1 MNRKFVLV
9 LFIFSLIYGCSGIHE
24 PDKELRMV
32 DTLLYKELGDSAY
45 KVLRNINVS
54 RLSDEDKVYYNLLNT
69 RVMYLRYMPIS
80 SDSTINKCI
89 SYYERTEKKE
99 KLAWSY
105 LYKGYILQ
113 DLKKYKEAVIYY
125 KKAEEIA
132 TNIQEKELEIRI
144 PAALG
149 YLNNITSNH
158 KAAIYYMKKA
168 QKIATQYSN
177 KAWIAYCLNC
187 IGVTFNYLNEMDS
200 ARFYIKESIPY
211 TDYMQQIEQPG
222 LLNNQALFYWQNKDL
237 DKAEKLLLKS
247 ISIKPT
253 PHAYSLLAELYST
266 TGKKEQVDSMWAFAL
281 QEKDLQTKIGIMKPY
296 SIWLEKKRRS
306 QEAIKVSRQISQMKD
321 SLTRL
326 QQSETIKE
334 VQIDYDWD
342 LEKNKSQNKIIIFIS
357 ILLMATFAIGVIT
370 KQLLKIKKQK
380 RAALTTIE
388 ASQQKIDDYA
398 HKVDT
403 LKKAERKKSRK
414 ISYLQ
419 HKATM
424 QKEGLASRLH
434 KGKVLYEDILKGNTI
449 AKWEKND
456 FENFTEYYLSTNLP
470 FAKKLENDY
479 TNLSK
484 MYKLILCLMEMGFNN
499 NKICK
504 ITNQSSNA
512 LSTMKSRINKKKIE

>member
-484 MYKLILCLMEMGFNN
+484 MYKLILCLMEMGCNN